1 MTNSKLET
9 RNFPM
14 SKLGNLWKT
23 ILAGGAGVAALAA
36 LNATIQRNATEPD
49 ESALGGEAH
58 FFGWKHGRVFYK
70 ASGAENSGRPL
81 VFIHGVGAGS
91 SSFMW
96 RKNFDELAKDFRV
109 YALDLLGFGF
119 SDKPAGAS
127 YSADLYVEL
136 ITDFIREVSGYPAN
150 VIASSLGAAY
160 AIRVADEH
168 PELID
173 SMILNGPAGSDT
185 LNRRPGMAGAAFYGL
200 LQSPVLGTSFYNV
213 MASERS
219 IRDYARENLFYD
231 HRRVTD
237 RLVSNLYA
245 TSHQPGAQ
253 HAIAAFLSGYLN
265 TDTRSP
271 FSRLT
276 QRIILVWGK
285 QDSTTPIDKGVSLQE
300 LNSRAKLEVFDYCRM
315 MPEQEQPEKCNGL
328 VRDTFLARSAAAASD
343 SH

>member
-1 MTNSKLET
+1 M
-9 RNFPM
+9 
-14 SKLGNLWKT
+14 
-23 ILAGGAGVAALAA
+23 LAGGAGVAALAA
-36 LNATIQRNATEPD
+36 LNAVIQRNASEPD
-49 ESALGGEAH
+49 ESALGGEAR
-58 FFGWKHGRVFYK
+58 FFRWKHGHVFYK
-70 ASGAENSGRPL
+70 SSGAENAGPPL
-81 VFIHGVGAGS
+81 VFIHGIGAGS

-96 RKNFDELAKDFRV
+96 RKNFDDLAKDFRV

-119 SDKPAGAS
+119 SDKPAAAP

-136 ITDFIREVSGYPAN
+136 ITDFIREVSGFPVN

-173 SMILNGPAGSDT
+173 SMVLNGPTGSET

-219 IRDYARENLFYD
+219 IRDFARDNLFYD

-237 RLVSNLYA
+237 RLVTNLYA

-253 HAIAAFLSGYLN
+253 HAIAAFLAGYLN
-265 TDTRSP
+265 TDTRLP

-276 QRIILVWGK
+276 QRTVLVWGK
-285 QDSTTPIDKGVSLQE
+285 QDTTTPVDQGILLQH
-300 LNSRAKLEVFDYCRM
+300 LNPNAKLEVFDYCRM
-315 MPEQEQPEKCNGL
+315 MPEQEQPEKFNAL
-328 VRDTFLARSAAAASD
+328 VRANLLTGAVAAGSEHAAAARR
-343 SH
+343 

>member
-1 MTNSKLET
+1 M
-9 RNFPM
+9 
-14 SKLGNLWKT
+14 
-23 ILAGGAGVAALAA
+23 LAGGAGVAALAA
-36 LNATIQRNATEPD
+36 LNAVIQRNASEPD
-49 ESALGGEAH
+49 ESALGGEAR
-58 FFGWKHGRVFYK
+58 FFRWKHGRVFYK
-70 ASGAENSGRPL
+70 SSGAQNEGPPL
-81 VFIHGVGAGS
+81 VFIHGIGAGS

-96 RKNFDELAKDFRV
+96 RKNFDDLARDFRV

-119 SDKPAGAS
+119 SDKPAAAP

-136 ITDFIREVSGYPAN
+136 ITDFIREVSGFPVN

-173 SMILNGPAGSDT
+173 SMVLNGPTGSDS

-219 IRDYARENLFYD
+219 IRDFARDNLFYD

-237 RLVSNLYA
+237 RLVTNLYA

-253 HAIAAFLSGYLN
+253 HAIAAFLAGYLN

-276 QRIILVWGK
+276 QRTVLVWGK
-285 QDSTTPIDKGVSLQE
+285 QDTTTPLDQGILLQH
-300 LNSRAKLEVFDYCRM
+300 LNPHATLEVFDYCRM
-315 MPEQEQPEKCNGL
+315 MPEQEQPEKFNAL
-328 VRDTFLARSAAAASD
+328 VRANLLPRAVADGQNLRAVAHKSS
-343 SH
+343 S

>member
-1 MTNSKLET
+1 
-9 RNFPM
+9 M

-23 ILAGGAGVAALAA
+23 MLAGGAGMAALAA
-36 LNATIQRNATEPD
+36 FNAAIQRSASEPD
-49 ESALGGEAH
+49 DSALGGEAN
-58 FFGWKHGRVFYK
+58 FFRWKHGRVFYK
-70 ASGAENSGRPL
+70 ISGAENPGPPL
-81 VFIHGVGAGS
+81 VLIHGVGAGT

-109 YALDLLGFGF
+109 FAFDLLGFGF
-119 SDKPAGAS
+119 SDKPAVAP

-150 VIASSLGAAY
+150 VIGSSLGAAY

-168 PELID
+168 PELV
-173 SMILNGPAGSDT
+173 SQMILNGPTGSDS

-237 RLVSNLYA
+237 RLVANLYA
-245 TSHQPGAQ
+245 TSHQSGAQ
-253 HAIAAFLSGYLN
+253 HAIAAFLAGYLN

-276 QRIILVWGK
+276 QPVVLVWGK
-285 QDSTTPIDKGVSLQE
+285 QDSTTPLEQALSLVE
-300 LNSRAKLEVFDYCRM
+300 LNPRARLEVFDYCRM
-315 MPEQEQPEKCNGL
+315 MPEQEQPEKFNSL
-328 VRDTFLARSAAAASD
+328 VHATFLARSAAAGSEF
-343 SH
+343 

>member
-1 MTNSKLET
+1 LTLG
-9 RNFPM
+9 
-14 SKLGNLWKT
+14 KLGNIWKT
-23 ILAGGAGVAALAA
+23 VLAGGAGVAALAA
-36 LNATIQRNATEPD
+36 LNATIQRNASEPD

-58 FFGWKHGRVFYK
+58 FFRWKHGRVFYK
-70 ASGAENSGRPL
+70 TSGAENSGRPL

-96 RKNFDELAKDFRV
+96 RKNFDDLAKDFRV

-136 ITDFIREVSGYPAN
+136 ITDFIREVSGFPAN

-173 SMILNGPAGSDT
+173 SMILNGPTGSDT

-219 IRDYARENLFYD
+219 IRDYARANLFYD

-237 RLVSNLYA
+237 RLVANLYA

-276 QRIILVWGK
+276 QRTILVWGK
-285 QDSTTPIDKGVSLQE
+285 QDSTTPVERGVSLQE

-315 MPEQEQPEKCNGL
+315 MPEQEQPEKFNGL